1 MCIVLFSRAGLAAPK
16 PHMVAFGKWTSVK
29 WQAGDDEGKPVDVKV
44 RPLYV
49 HGRTKEFTLG
59 PTHDVTERA
68 FVVQRMFRLNDSLPQ
83 DAGPAR
89 WRWER
94 GGWLLADRVT
104 GKMQQITLPEFDPYY
119 SAVNWFRDYVAYCG
133 VSDDGNKVFAMIVQ
147 LGRRKPLLKKL
158 VSDVTGEIHGCPSPF
173 WQRSLARVTFEPK
186 GDQKLTFRLEAGQ
199 WIWPPKTKTRE
210 ESRQNYEFGRPP
222 AARSTE

>member
-1 MCIVLFSRAGLAAPK
+1 MVLFSRTGLAAPK
-16 PHMVAFGKWTSVK
+16 PHVVALGKWTSVK
-29 WQAGDDEGKPVDVKV
+29 WQAGDDEGKPVDVRI

-49 HGRTKEFTLG
+49 DGRTKEFTLG
-59 PTHDVTERA
+59 PTHDVTDHA

-104 GKMQQITLPEFDPYY
+104 GKVQQITLQEFDPYY
-119 SAVNWFRDYVAYCG
+119 SAVNWFRDYAAYCG

-147 LGRRKPLLKKL
+147 LGWRKPLLKKL
-158 VSDVTGEIHGCPSPF
+158 VSDAATEMPVCPAPL
-173 WQRSLARVTFEPK
+173 WQRSPVRVTFEPK
-186 GDQKLTFRLEAGQ
+186 GDQKLTFSVR
-199 WIWPPKTKTRE
+199 
-210 ESRQNYEFGRPP
+210 SRAVDLASEDENEGG
-222 AARSTE
+222 E